1 MLLGPQRWHQA
12 FSAREALAGQFLTA
26 HSRSSG
32 VQGRFAERLEKKL
45 Y

>member
-1 MLLGPQRWHQA
+1 MFLGPQWWHQA
-12 FSAREALAGQFLTA
+12 FAAREALAGRFLTA
-26 HSRSSG
+26 HGRSSG